1 MARACL
7 CVLLAFLSLPLW
19 AQDYEREKRWS
30 AEIVP
35 ALVVG
40 EAVWIE
46 GSGGRKFLGL
56 FTESRNAPAA
66 ILLVHGVGVHPDHG
80 VIGTLRASLADAGY
94 TTLSIQMPVQ
104 KAGAGAN
111 DYYPA
116 VFPEAVERIRSA
128 ARWLEAKGTQRIVLL
143 SHSMGS
149 WMSNV
154 YYEQTNAPP
163 FSAWV
168 CMGLTGGYG
177 NMRNVRVPVLDVYG
191 ENDLPNVRRADWRRR
206 MTIGSIAGS
215 RQVRIAG
222 ADHFYAGKEKELA
235 AAIDAFIRGQV
246 LK

>member
-1 MARACL
+1 MVRACIIFF
-7 CVLLAFLSLPLW
+7 LAFLTLPLS

-35 ALVVG
+35 GLVVG
-40 EAVWIE
+40 EAVWLE
-46 GSGGRKFLGL
+46 GPGGRKFLGL
-56 FTESRNAPAA
+56 LAETRNAPAA

-80 VIGTLRASLADAGY
+80 VIGALRTSLADAGY

-104 KAGAGAN
+104 KADAALN
-111 DYYPA
+111 DYYPT
-116 VFPEAVERIRSA
+116 VFPEAVERIGSA
-128 ARWLEAKGTQRIVLL
+128 ARWLEAKGIRRTVLL

-154 YYEQTNAPP
+154 YYEGTPAAP

-168 CMGLTGGYG
+168 CLGLTGGYG
-177 NMRNVRVPVLDVYG
+177 SMRNVRVPVLDVHG
-191 ENDLPNVRRADWRRR
+191 ENDLPNVLRADWRRR
-206 MTIGSIAGS
+206 LTIASIAGS

-235 AAIDAFIRGQV
+235 AAIDAFIREQV
-246 LK
+246 VK